1 MLRPNG
7 PEGPSAPAAAAEEAR
22 TDALAEPVEAVLS
35 GSVGQEQ
42 LRVLGERL
50 APAAAPRLL
59 AAVAGLRLSIGVDAT
74 PSDMI
79 AAVEAAVRDSARAV
93 PPKGTLAALP
103 PLCARQVLTRI
114 SLLFAALVSH
124 LVTNEGEQH
133 LTTEA
138 PTGLLTLLGTLR
150 RLSGTSLRSLRQ
162 AATAG
167 SLGALAALAP
177 ELRVAQET
185 KRELELQLE
194 QIKEDAGSGP
204 AAAARAARLLRVL
217 EAARRREAALGKEV
231 QELDETVLFLRLRD
245 AASSIRRLA
254 LQGVATRLRHE
265 ESTSFRRRVLAAL
278 SDPSAEVRSK
288 AVEIVTAWFAEASAH
303 KEDASSESSRK
314 ALAKE
319 VANLLAERAEDVDPR
334 VAASVV
340 HALRQEALASQL
352 SDDAFSVVARLC
364 LIAPDSHF
372 TCRVESALF
381 VDEHLLPE
389 PGLGTATKPP
399 PSEHEE
405 DEAAQASKDPVERHF
420 EAEHGLI
427 SLAEFLSSYL
437 GDGQLHLGR
446 RFVQALWRRAA
457 PLQCWAALA
466 DLCLVGEGDGAA
478 RPRQTLLVVLDGA
491 LACASAEDSKLR
503 CMDAAAGILAPRLP
517 RLFAVLGAE
526 EESFCILARL
536 TARIVRHVCEQP
548 DVEDGQ
554 EGSSALPRP
563 LLPALLRLG
572 AAPQRAAPDLA
583 EALASWALRSLEVQA
598 AVRKLT
604 TEVCIALEALIAPRV
619 NEPGPVD
626 GASLQAA
633 VCPLLALGK
642 KGIDLWT
649 SCEKPGSVHGIL
661 RAAVTLIEGRN
672 ASGEGLQALGARAA
686 AALLELLVLL
696 CAWRARQIVQVKDD
710 GTGTSGNERGQGISG
725 FLLCCHCVRSA
736 CATLLAAETNLLLR
750 FQGFSSYLTVLQ
762 MEFTGFDNDKENEA
776 PTVPAEHIAALD
788 ATLAEFYAASALAN
802 PCTSLSASGWRSMA
816 AGKPSGAQTSCRCL
830 VDAYLHEDG
839 DKDELPREAVGM
851 AATAAS
857 RMVAECEHEAIFSG
871 PLAGRVLRK
880 LSTFV
885 PRAEGQQI
893 AESFGVE
900 SQLHAAALQ
909 VASKLR
915 RLGGRSAN
923 AATRGYLAQFRAVS
937 QHATETSLSSGLR
950 LASMLLLSAGP
961 PIIPGSRAAVRLGK
975 GLAQAVRQF
984 GMEAAA
990 AAKSHQRSDLEIL
1003 VPWLRDP
1010 SCPLPGSAA
1019 RELAN
1024 ALAAEC
1030 GLLHAAGAAQ
1040 TKQRPGTGR
1049 LCAEG
1054 FRKVQEPAVS
1064 GAWAVVH
1071 ALQALGK
1078 SALQRSPSWKAATQ
1092 VKARRRLRRQ
1102 RSAPESRPPAT
1113 AEPASEG
1120 GWLPALRGGNTT
1132 SPPPAEPRS
1141 RPPKRPATPAMAPP
1155 CEPSPKR
1162 RWKMRQD

>member
-1 MLRPNG
+1 MLRPDD
-7 PEGPSAPAAAAEEAR
+7 PEGPATPAAAAEAPA
-22 TDALAEPVEAVLS
+22 DALAEPVEALLS

-59 AAVAGLRLSIGVDAT
+59 AAVAGLRLSLGVDAT
-74 PSDMI
+74 PSDII

-124 LVTNEGEQH
+124 LVTNEGEQQ
-133 LTTEA
+133 LTAEA
-138 PTGLLTLLGTLR
+138 PTGLLTLLGTVR
-150 RLSGTSLRSLRQ
+150 KLSGTSLRSLRQ

-177 ELRVAQET
+177 ELRVAQEA

-194 QIKEDAGSGP
+194 QLKEDAGAGP
-204 AAAARAARLLRVL
+204 AAAARAARLVRVL

-245 AASSIRRLA
+245 AAPSIRRLA

-288 AVEIVTAWFAEASAH
+288 AVEIVAAWFTAASTH

-314 ALAKE
+314 ELAKE
-319 VANLLAERAEDVDPR
+319 VASLLAERAEDVDPR
-334 VAASVV
+334 VAASAVR
-340 HALRQEALASQL
+340 ALRQDALASQL

-372 TCRVESALF
+372 LSRVESALF

-389 PGLGTATKPP
+389 PGLGTATKPA

-405 DEAAQASKDPVERHF
+405 EEAAQASKDPVERHF
-420 EAEHGLI
+420 EAEQGLI
-427 SLAEFLSSYL
+427 SLADFLSSYL

-478 RPRQTLLVVLDGA
+478 RPVPSLPGQQRQALLVVLDGA
-491 LACASAEDSKLR
+491 LACASAEDSKVR
-503 CMDAAAGILAPRLP
+503 CMDAAAAILAPRLP

-536 TARIVRHVCEQP
+536 TARVVRHVCEQP
-548 DVEDGQ
+548 DSCEDGQ
-554 EGSSALPRP
+554 EGSNTLPRP

-604 TEVCIALEALIAPRV
+604 TEMCIALEALVAPRV
-619 NEPGPVD
+619 NEPGAVD

-661 RAAVTLIEGRN
+661 RAAVALIEGRN
-672 ASGEGLQALGARAA
+672 ASGEGVPAQGARSTS
-686 AALLELLVLL
+686 ALLELLVLL

-710 GTGTSGNERGQGISG
+710 GTGTSGNGRGQGISG

-736 CATLLAAETNLLLR
+736 CATLLASEKNLLLR

-762 MEFTGFDNDKENEA
+762 LEFTGFDDDKESDA
-776 PTVPAEHIAALD
+776 PTVPSEHIAALD

-802 PCTSLSASGWRSMA
+802 PCTSLSASGWRSKA

-830 VDAYLHEDG
+830 VDAYLQEDG

-885 PRAEGQQI
+885 PRAEGHQI
-893 AESFGVE
+893 ADSLGVE
-900 SQLHAAALQ
+900 SQLHAAALHM
-909 VASKLR
+909 ASKLR

-937 QHATETSLSSGLR
+937 QHATETNLSSALR

-990 AAKSHQRSDLEIL
+990 AAKSHARSDLEIL

-1030 GLLHAAGAAQ
+1030 GLLYAAGAAQ
-1040 TKQRPGTGR
+1040 TKLRPGTGR
-1049 LCAEG
+1049 
-1054 FRKVQEPAVS
+1054 KVQPAVS
-1064 GAWAVVH
+1064 GAWALVH

-1092 VKARRRLRRQ
+1092 VKARRRLQRQ
-1102 RSAPESRPPAT
+1102 RSAPESRQPAT
-1113 AEPASEG
+1113 AEPSSEG
-1120 GWLPALRGGNTT
+1120 GWLPALRGGNAT
-1132 SPPPAEPRS
+1132 SPPPAEPRA